1 LQKKVKE
8 HGTHVWLINTGW
20 TGGKY
25 GVGKRMSLANTRRII
40 DEIHSGNLE
49 K

>member
-1 LQKKVKE
+1 MLAKKVKE

-25 GVGKRMSLANTRRII
+25 GVGKVKFLIFR
-40 DEIHSGNLE
+40 E
-49 K
+49 